1 MINWIVNYINEQ
13 FPKSFIAKHLARVV
27 LYELDGIDALYPDVK
42 RLAKKLLV
50 VMENKNKPIYI
61 VPVTGTFRNIKQQNT
76 LSSNVTNA
84 GGLQSYHQYGI
95 AFDVAFKDYNW
106 SPPSFDW
113 WNELGKEGEKLGLIW
128 GGSFQDYGHFEWHGR
143 NESMTWQKLKP
154 YFANE

>member
-27 LYELDGIDALYPDVK
+27 LFEFDGIDALYPNVK
-42 RLAKKLLV
+42 QLAKRLLV
-50 VMENKNKPIYI
+50 VMENKNKSIYI
-61 VPVTGTFRNIKQQNT
+61 VPKTGTFRNIKQQNV
-76 LSSNVTNA
+76 LSTNVTNA
-84 GGLQSYHQYGI
+84 GGLQSYHQYGL

-106 SPPSFDW
+106 NPPSFEW
-113 WNELGKEGEKLGLIW
+113 WEDLGKEGEKLGLIW
-128 GGSFQDYGHFEWHGR
+128 GGSFHDYGHFEWHGR

>member
-27 LYELDGIDALYPDVK
+27 LYELDGIEALYPNVKQLAK
-42 RLAKKLLV
+42 RLLV
-50 VMENKNKPIYI
+50 IMENNNKPIYI
-61 VPVTGTFRNIKQQNT
+61 VPITGTFRNIRQQNA

-84 GGLQSYHQYGI
+84 GGLQSYHQYGLAFDI
-95 AFDVAFKDYNW
+95 AFKNYNW

-143 NESMTWQKLKP
+143 NENMTWQKLKP
-154 YFANE
+154 YFTNE